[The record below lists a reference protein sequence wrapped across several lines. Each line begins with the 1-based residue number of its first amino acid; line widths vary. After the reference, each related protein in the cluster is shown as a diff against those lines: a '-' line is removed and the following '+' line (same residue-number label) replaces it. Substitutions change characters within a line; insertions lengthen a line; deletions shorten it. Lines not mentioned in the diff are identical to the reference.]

1 MHNFGLKF
9 ILVGDGRVGKSQLAR
24 KFTKNQF
31 NKDSQSTLGMEFST
45 RTIEFEK
52 SLIKAQLW
60 DTAGQERYESMTKA
74 YYRDAVGAA
83 LIYDISN
90 RQSFLNL
97 RNIWLPQVTEYGH
110 DGMRLILVGN
120 KLDLID
126 DGEHTREVAVSEA
139 LEFARELNIDYIE
152 TSALN
157 GQGVE
162 VMFRRLVLSVA
173 KLLPEIKV
181 HLELT
186 SLPEGWMI
194 QFNEEMTAK
203 PERQVS
209 SSSDGRTTLDP
220 SSLHSSVTGSSGPNS
235 TPNSTHIAAED
246 LPVRPLSTA
255 QHRQSVAD
263 RLRNDFL
270 SKYVYVNYWTGEKQT
285 ELPSKAAPTG
295 LLFISGTPVAKNDA
309 DKEEFQRKSLDE
321 RALTERSSSA
331 KTLDLRSG
339 FDAEPKVRRCGCIIS

>member
-1 MHNFGLKF
+1 MF
-9 ILVGDGRVGKSQLAR
+9 
-24 KFTKNQF
+24 
-31 NKDSQSTLGMEFST
+31 FS
-45 RTIEFEK
+45 
-52 SLIKAQLW
+52 
-60 DTAGQERYESMTKA
+60 
-74 YYRDAVGAA
+74 
-83 LIYDISN
+83 
-90 RQSFLNL
+90 
-97 RNIWLPQVTEYGH
+97 
-110 DGMRLILVGN
+110 VGN

-152 TSALN
+152 TSALS

-194 QFNEEMTAK
+194 QFNEEMTK

-235 TPNSTHIAAED
+235 TPNSTHIAPDD

-263 RLRNDFL
+263 RLREDFL

-285 ELPSKAAPTG
+285 ELPLKAAPTG
-295 LLFISGTPVAKNDA
+295 LLYISGTRPLKDDA
-309 DKEEFQRKSLDE
+309 DKEEFQRKSLE
-321 RALTERSSSA
+321 
-331 KTLDLRSG
+331 
-339 FDAEPKVRRCGCIIS
+339 

>member
-1 MHNFGLKF
+1 MKIQRLHF
-9 ILVGDGRVGKSQLAR
+9 
-24 KFTKNQF
+24 FT
-31 NKDSQSTLGMEFST
+31 
-45 RTIEFEK
+45 
-52 SLIKAQLW
+52 
-60 DTAGQERYESMTKA
+60 
-74 YYRDAVGAA
+74 
-83 LIYDISN
+83 
-90 RQSFLNL
+90 SF
-97 RNIWLPQVTEYGH
+97 VS
-110 DGMRLILVGN
+110 ILVGN

-152 TSALN
+152 TSALS

-194 QFNEEMTAK
+194 QFNEEMASK

-246 LPVRPLSTA
+246 IPVRPLSTA

-263 RLRNDFL
+263 RLREDFL

-285 ELPSKAAPTG
+285 ELPLKAAPTG
-295 LLFISGTPVAKNDA
+295 LLFMSGTPIAKDDV
-309 DKEEFQRKSLDE
+309 DKEEFQRKSLE
-321 RALTERSSSA
+321 
-331 KTLDLRSG
+331 
-339 FDAEPKVRRCGCIIS
+339 